1 MGEQILAVNKKAFHD
16 YAIEDTYEAGI
27 QLLGTEVKSLRDGGV
42 NLKDGYARVERG
54 EVFVYCNISPY
65 KAGNIN
71 NHDPLR
77 RRKLL
82 LHQGEINRILGKT
95 VQMVYSI
102 VPLKIYFKR
111 HNAIPLL
118 HGLSQNPVNLP
129 LVEEELAPPQRVM
142 IVDIAGL
149 IGADIAVDKDLSPL
163 HAGITVLQVYPA
175 IAQGLDL
182 CPQELNPG
190 LIGIFNRI
198 VMKGLFVDR

>member
-16 YAIEDTYEAGI
+16 YAIEDTYEAVI

-54 EVFVYCNISPY
+54 YVFVYCNISPY

-95 VQMVYSI
+95 VQKGHSI

-111 HNAIPLL
+111 GIAKLEIGVARGQKLYDKREDL
-118 HGLSQNPVNLP
+118 KKREASREMAQAFK
-129 LVEEELAPPQRVM
+129 ERQR
-142 IVDIAGL
+142 
-149 IGADIAVDKDLSPL
+149 
-163 HAGITVLQVYPA
+163 Q
-175 IAQGLDL
+175 
-182 CPQELNPG
+182 
-190 LIGIFNRI
+190 
-198 VMKGLFVDR
+198 

>member
-16 YAIEDTYEAGI
+16 YAIEDTYEAGV

-42 NLKDGYARVERG
+42 NLKDGQHRRAMA

-95 VQMVYSI
+95 VQKGYSI

-111 HNAIPLL
+111 
-118 HGLSQNPVNLP
+118 
-129 LVEEELAPPQRVM
+129 
-142 IVDIAGL
+142 
-149 IGADIAVDKDLSPL
+149 
-163 HAGITVLQVYPA
+163 A
-175 IAQGLDL
+175 IAKLEIGVARGKKLYDKREDL
-182 CPQELNPG
+182 KKREASREMAQALKE
-190 LIGIFNRI
+190 RQR
-198 VMKGLFVDR
+198 K

>member
-1 MGEQILAVNKKAFHD
+1 MSEQILAVNKKAFHD

-27 QLLGTEVKSLRDGGV
+27 QLLGTEVKSLRDGGAT
-42 NLKDGYARVERG
+42 LKDGYARVERG

-95 VQMVYSI
+95 VQKGYSI

-111 HNAIPLL
+111 GIAKLEIGVARGKKLYDKREDL
-118 HGLSQNPVNLP
+118 KKREAGREMAQAFK
-129 LVEEELAPPQRVM
+129 ERQR
-142 IVDIAGL
+142 
-149 IGADIAVDKDLSPL
+149 K
-163 HAGITVLQVYPA
+163 
-175 IAQGLDL
+175 
-182 CPQELNPG
+182 
-190 LIGIFNRI
+190 
-198 VMKGLFVDR
+198 

>member
-1 MGEQILAVNKKAFHD
+1 MSEQILAVNKKAFHD

-27 QLLGTEVKSLRDGGV
+27 QLLGTEVKSLRDGGAT
-42 NLKDGYARVERG
+42 LKDGYARVERG

-95 VQMVYSI
+95 VQKGYSI

-111 HNAIPLL
+111 GIAKLEIGVARGKKLYDKREDL
-118 HGLSQNPVNLP
+118 KKREAGREMAQAFK
-129 LVEEELAPPQRVM
+129 ERQR
-142 IVDIAGL
+142 
-149 IGADIAVDKDLSPL
+149 KSS
-163 HAGITVLQVYPA
+163 
-175 IAQGLDL
+175 
-182 CPQELNPG
+182 
-190 LIGIFNRI
+190 
-198 VMKGLFVDR
+198 

>member
-27 QLLGTEVKSLRDGGV
+27 QLLGTEVKSLRDGGAT
-42 NLKDGYARVERG
+42 LKDGYARVERG

-95 VQMVYSI
+95 VQKGYSI

-111 HNAIPLL
+111 GIAKLEIGVARGKKLYDKREDL
-118 HGLSQNPVNLP
+118 KKKEAGREMAQAFK
-129 LVEEELAPPQRVM
+129 ERQR
-142 IVDIAGL
+142 
-149 IGADIAVDKDLSPL
+149 K
-163 HAGITVLQVYPA
+163 
-175 IAQGLDL
+175 
-182 CPQELNPG
+182 
-190 LIGIFNRI
+190 
-198 VMKGLFVDR
+198 

>member
-1 MGEQILAVNKKAFHD
+1 MGEHILAVNKKAFHD

-95 VQMVYSI
+95 VQKGYSI

-111 HNAIPLL
+111 GIAKLEIGVARGKKLYDKREDL
-118 HGLSQNPVNLP
+118 KKKEAGREMAQAFK
-129 LVEEELAPPQRVM
+129 ERQR
-142 IVDIAGL
+142 
-149 IGADIAVDKDLSPL
+149 K
-163 HAGITVLQVYPA
+163 
-175 IAQGLDL
+175 
-182 CPQELNPG
+182 
-190 LIGIFNRI
+190 
-198 VMKGLFVDR
+198 

>member
-1 MGEQILAVNKKAFHD
+1 MSEQVLAVNKKAFHD

-27 QLLGTEVKSLRDGGV
+27 QLLGTEVKSLRDGGAT
-42 NLKDGYARVERG
+42 LKDGYARVERG

-95 VQMVYSI
+95 VQKGYSI

-111 HNAIPLL
+111 GIAKLEIGVARGKKLYDKREDL
-118 HGLSQNPVNLP
+118 KKREAGREMAQAFK
-129 LVEEELAPPQRVM
+129 ERQR
-142 IVDIAGL
+142 
-149 IGADIAVDKDLSPL
+149 K
-163 HAGITVLQVYPA
+163 
-175 IAQGLDL
+175 
-182 CPQELNPG
+182 
-190 LIGIFNRI
+190 
-198 VMKGLFVDR
+198 

>member
-1 MGEQILAVNKKAFHD
+1 MSEQILAVNKKAFHD

-27 QLLGTEVKSLRDGGV
+27 QLLGTEVKSLRDGGAT
-42 NLKDGYARVERG
+42 LKDGYARVERG

-95 VQMVYSI
+95 VQKGYSI

-111 HNAIPLL
+111 
-118 HGLSQNPVNLP
+118 G
-129 LVEEELAPPQRVM
+129 
-142 IVDIAGL
+142 IAKL
-149 IGADIAVDKDLSPL
+149 EIGVARGKKLYDKREDLKKREASREM
-163 HAGITVLQVYPA
+163 
-175 IAQGLDL
+175 AQAFKER
-182 CPQELNPG
+182 Q
-190 LIGIFNRI
+190 
-198 VMKGLFVDR
+198 KK

>member
-1 MGEQILAVNKKAFHD
+1 MSEQVLAVNKKAFHD

-27 QLLGTEVKSLRDGGV
+27 QLLGTEVKSLRDGGAT
-42 NLKDGYARVERG
+42 LKDGYARVERG

-95 VQMVYSI
+95 VQKGYSI

-111 HNAIPLL
+111 GIAKLEIGVARGKKLYDKREDL
-118 HGLSQNPVNLP
+118 KKREAGREMAQAFK
-129 LVEEELAPPQRVM
+129 ERQR
-142 IVDIAGL
+142 
-149 IGADIAVDKDLSPL
+149 KSS
-163 HAGITVLQVYPA
+163 
-175 IAQGLDL
+175 
-182 CPQELNPG
+182 
-190 LIGIFNRI
+190 
-198 VMKGLFVDR
+198 

>member
-95 VQMVYSI
+95 VQKGYSI

-111 HNAIPLL
+111 GIAKLEIGVARGKKLYDKREDL
-118 HGLSQNPVNLP
+118 KKREAGREMAQAFK
-129 LVEEELAPPQRVM
+129 ERQR
-142 IVDIAGL
+142 
-149 IGADIAVDKDLSPL
+149 KS
-163 HAGITVLQVYPA
+163 
-175 IAQGLDL
+175 
-182 CPQELNPG
+182 
-190 LIGIFNRI
+190 
-198 VMKGLFVDR
+198 